1 MLCSSFVVKVFQR
14 CHETKKTPIDFLG
27 VKLFR
32 YSVSVIPWNRII
44 LAEIDKSASKPNAL
58 LKLFG
63 PQQYNYVFFIIPI
76 HHSYFHGNV
85 CSSFVLLRKITFP
98 RLFHLSDSLEWHP
111 EIPPPQLHEVRHFFF
126 QSLLILK
133 MSKLR

>member
-1 MLCSSFVVKVFQR
+1 MLCSFFVVKVFQW
-14 CHETKKTPIDFLG
+14 CHETKKTIDFLG
-27 VKLFR
+27 VKLLR
-32 YSVSVIPWNRII
+32 YSVLVIPWNRII

-63 PQQYNYVFFIIPI
+63 PQQYICFIIPI
-76 HHSYFHGNV
+76 YNSYFHGNV

-98 RLFHLSDSLEWHP
+98 GLFFHLSNSLEWEP
-111 EIPPPQLHEVRHFFF
+111 ELPPLQLHQVRHFF

-133 MSKLR
+133 MSKLQGI